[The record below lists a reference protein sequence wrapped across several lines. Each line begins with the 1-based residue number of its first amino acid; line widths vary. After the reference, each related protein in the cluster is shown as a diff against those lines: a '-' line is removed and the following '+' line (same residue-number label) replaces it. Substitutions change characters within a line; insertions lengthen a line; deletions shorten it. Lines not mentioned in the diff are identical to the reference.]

1 MPRATVV
8 LVHGLWMNGL
18 EMSLLRRRLER
29 CGFRARIFSYSSAGA
44 APVENAARLQRFI
57 TSLDSDV
64 VHFVGHSLGGLVI
77 LQLFRKYPHQ
87 RPGRVVLLGTPVAGS
102 RVATRLGRNA
112 FTRRLFGR
120 SLDHGL
126 LGDGPGWAG
135 GRDLGIVAGTLSV
148 GLGRWVTALPGPS
161 DGTVALCETQ
171 LAGATDRYTA
181 PVTHMGLLF
190 SARVA
195 AQVCAF
201 LNTGRFG
208 SNNGRF

>member
-1 MPRATVV
+1 MSRATVV
-8 LVHGLWMNGL
+8 LVHGLWMNGMEL
-18 EMSLLRRRLER
+18 ALLRRRIER
-29 CGFRARIFSYSSAGA
+29 CGFSARVFSYSSVGVSLAG
-44 APVENAARLQRFI
+44 NAERLQHFVI
-57 TSLDSDV
+57 SLDTEV
-64 VHFVGHSLGGLVI
+64 IHFVGHSLGGLVI
-77 LQLFRKYPHQ
+77 LQLFREYPHQ
-87 RPGRVVLLGTPVAGS
+87 RPGRIVLLGTPVTGS
-102 RVATRLGRNA
+102 RVAARLGRNA

-126 LGDGPGWAG
+126 LGNGPDWAG
-135 GRDLGIVAGTLSV
+135 GRDLGIVAGTLSM

-201 LNTGRFG
+201 LKTGRFG
-208 SNNGRF
+208 SNSDGF